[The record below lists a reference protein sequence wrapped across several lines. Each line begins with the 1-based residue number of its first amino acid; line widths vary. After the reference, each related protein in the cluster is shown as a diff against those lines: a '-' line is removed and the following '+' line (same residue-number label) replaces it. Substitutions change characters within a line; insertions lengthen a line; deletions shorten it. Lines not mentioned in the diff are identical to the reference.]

1 MAVDGIRR
9 ARGHRSHEFAM
20 ASQRAGRSRRAARA
34 LRSRPPSA
42 PPRTARRDPMP
53 HVRERDPN
61 PDEVPQDT
69 AKKTGAADPD
79 SSSADQPSDANV
91 ETDAASLD

>member
-9 ARGHRSHEFAM
+9 ARDYGSYEFAM
-20 ASQRAGRSRRAARA
+20 ASQCASRSRAAARA
-34 LRSRPPSA
+34 LRSRPPSV
-42 PPRTARRDPMP
+42 PPRPRQEGSMP

-61 PDEVPQDT
+61 PDELPQDT

-79 SSSADQPSDANV
+79 SSSASDQPTDANV
-91 ETDAASLD
+91 ETDAASL